1 MPRFCAD
8 RGCVGER
15 KQMTDKDFI
24 KWVIDEIWDEEL
36 WELNH
41 GGFAEIACRKLVKLG
56 YLGYDKETNSYYIK
70 DNDYDV

>member
-1 MPRFCAD
+1 MPY
-8 RGCVGER
+8 R
-15 KQMTDKDFI
+15 KCENMTEKDFI

-56 YLGYDKETNSYYIK
+56 YLGYDEETNSYYIK
-70 DNDYDV
+70 ESDNDS